1 MNSNRCL
8 IGAWLA
14 AVILMS
20 GSLAVAQ
27 DSNATVIQDVY
38 VLAHNPDT
46 NYATQDLLRA
56 GSPPE
61 DDWEQL
67 IYVQF
72 DLSPLPEGMHV
83 KTATLSLFNH
93 LLEWANREY
102 TDFGIKAV
110 TSAWDENDV
119 TFATRPTLDDTTI
132 YDSVTF
138 VGENT
143 GPDRVDTEPEIWVNW
158 DVTDLVQAW
167 SDGSLE
173 NNGLAVVW
181 NGGDPDLGSLYPRF
195 RSMQYLDDESLWPML
210 DVTFGSD
217 QGDGLKGDV
226 NDDTEVNGL
235 DVDPF
240 VDVLLNGTTDTDMEY
255 RADVNDDGIVNGL
268 DVDPFVE
275 LVVGGGVAAVPEPS
289 SLVLLLCGVTS
300 LLGVAIRRRR

>member
-1 MNSNRCL
+1 MISNRWL

-110 TSAWDENDV
+110 
-119 TFATRPTLDDTTI
+119 
-132 YDSVTF
+132 
-138 VGENT
+138 
-143 GPDRVDTEPEIWVNW
+143 
-158 DVTDLVQAW
+158 
-167 SDGSLE
+167 
-173 NNGLAVVW
+173 
-181 NGGDPDLGSLYPRF
+181 
-195 RSMQYLDDESLWPML
+195 RS
-210 DVTFGSD
+210 
-217 QGDGLKGDV
+217 
-226 NDDTEVNGL
+226 
-235 DVDPF
+235 
-240 VDVLLNGTTDTDMEY
+240 
-255 RADVNDDGIVNGL
+255 
-268 DVDPFVE
+268 
-275 LVVGGGVAAVPEPS
+275 
-289 SLVLLLCGVTS
+289 
-300 LLGVAIRRRR
+300 

>member
-1 MNSNRCL
+1 MNSNKWL
-8 IGAWLA
+8 ICTCLA
-14 AVILMS
+14 AIVLMS
-20 GSLAVAQ
+20 GSLAIAQ
-27 DSNATVIQDVY
+27 DSDATVVQDVFVVAY
-38 VLAHNPDT
+38 YPDT
-46 NYATQDLLRA
+46 NYADRDFTLTGEVPGA
-56 GSPPE
+56 
-61 DDWEQL
+61 DWEEL
-67 IYVQF
+67 TYIQF
-72 DLSPLPEGMHV
+72 ALSPLPEDMHV
-83 KTATLSLFNH
+83 ESATLKLYH
-93 LLEWANREY
+93 HYMEWANRGD
-102 TDFGIKAV
+102 TDFGIMAV
-110 TSAWDENDV
+110 TSEWNEGNA

-289 SLVLLLCGVTS
+289 SLVLLLCGVAS